1 MQKILNKT
9 IAIIIIAMLVG
20 INFVPSVSYA
30 ANEIK
35 QDSKTSESNVEFNAM
50 INNGYSSTMD
60 ITEKGNL
67 MLNIKVSES
76 GYLKDAKITLKDNN
90 YTMSD
95 ATNENIKEING
106 NEITLN
112 EIKAGQVANISIPVH
127 FDKKDQIE
135 LNDLNKDS
143 KVTLNAIY
151 VNEKGKERKIEKSL
165 TLHVEW
171 SAEDATEVVKQTL
184 VRFIKYDDHKTMLS
198 FKVEEGIEN
207 NKIPA
212 TEKTTTIKV
221 AKLNNV
227 EPEKVI
233 VTGEGIEYKYEN
245 GEIVI
250 HKNNTA
256 SGKVNW
262 NSQDNYMIT
271 YIYDA
276 QESENNYYTS
286 EISAVATVK
295 GKEIKGESVEKF
307 DISKQIG
314 SFVQSEINGTNE
326 INKGYMYT
334 NTDNDSS
341 KLDTQYSVEYKLNI
355 GYSSIIDKIVIKE
368 DGYKFGDANADN
380 SIVNKKISI
389 NKDNLVQLLGEDGI
403 VKILAENGKELGTL
417 NKDKTEIDI
426 NESKISLETSKP
438 VSEGDLKVIVTKAI
452 KGKQS
457 YSRAEIKNLK
467 ILDNILKVYA
477 YKDEKEISNQTIN
490 KEINL
495 TEPTSNASID
505 ISSKN
510 LSTVVNNED
519 VVITATLETNNIEDA
534 LYRNPE
540 LKITLPQEVK
550 DISLKDAKLIY
561 EDELKP
567 VTFTTNGNEI
577 YLKLNGTQTVYSSQS
592 TSEGTVLRIVAD
604 LGLDNLAP
612 TSEGKVTLS
621 YTNEATAESKQ
632 VEKEVNVVAPTG
644 FVTTNSVEVNGTKV
658 TSQEGEEK
666 TQKVQ
671 VKTSQKEMTL
681 SGTIVNNLGNDSTGV
696 TIVGNIPSRDA
707 NDVNGNSLNSNLD
720 TQLSSAIKLNGI
732 DADVYYSEN
741 VNEKIDG
748 TSWKTTYTQNA
759 RSYKIVA
766 KNIVKNKSRF
776 SYSYNVILPENLEYG
791 QTSKST
797 YALYYNNDA
806 QEGTKQNVIIAKSV
820 GVTTGEIPDVKA
832 EMNLT
837 NLNSGAK
844 ITDGANVQEGQYIQ
858 YDINVK
864 NTGKENATNVNVTT
878 TLPEGLAFIQ
888 TETNM
893 SSVETYKIDT
903 QIKSKTE
910 KIATIKAGESTTI
923 SYKVA
928 VTKILSSSE
937 QNAQLNVTTK
947 ITADKIEEAVYG
959 QTVNVVKG
967 YLVASLTS
975 DKTNKTLKAG
985 DTVTYYMNIKN
996 VNFDVKNNIQAT
1008 IVFPN
1013 EIKVTS
1019 VANNE
1024 GTTYTYNEK
1033 TNTLVYTNSKLAAGA
1048 TDGLLI
1054 NAKVNEFNK
1063 DVEVQ
1068 AKSKIKC
1075 DEMEE
1080 LTLADVKHNL
1090 VINNISVSQSSN
1102 ISESSMNDNDEIEYY
1117 IDVKNNKN
1125 EDVTVSVSDTLPSEL
1140 RIKGYRIKDIN
1151 GEKKVDAASRTILT
1165 SMTIKA
1171 GETARLT
1178 VVAVPYKLEK
1188 GKTETIENKAV
1199 VTLDDSKFETNV
1211 VSHKI
1216 IGTSKGSAGDNSS
1229 NNENNSNN
1237 NGNGQTKDDEE
1248 TKDGTYKISG
1258 TAWFDKNNNG
1268 KKEQE
1273 ETKLQGI
1280 TVKLYN
1286 KDTGSIAKDVDGKE
1300 LSKVT
1305 DNEGKYTFTNV
1316 QPGNY
1321 IVVAEYDENT
1331 YDITSYHVE
1340 GLVDAEN
1347 SDFVLAKI
1355 VDKQVAATDTIA
1367 VTNANTYNIDL
1378 GLISKKKFDLKLSKT
1393 ITKITVANP
1402 KTKTRAYDYDHKT
1415 IAKVELSTSYTDY
1428 ATVLVEYTIQVTNE
1442 GDIPGYAKEIVDYIP
1457 SGMTFNSEL
1466 NKEWYLGKD
1475 GNAYSTTLANTII
1488 NPGETKEIKFVL
1500 SKKMTNDNMGTFR
1513 NTAEIKTSY
1522 NEYGIEDIDSKAGNK
1537 QDGEDDM
1544 SSADAVIAMS
1554 TGKEAVSYAGIAI
1567 GVLALI
1573 AFAVYEI
1580 KKHVISKMYNIL

>member
-262 NSQDNYMIT
+262 NSQDSYMIT

-334 NTDNDSS
+334 NTDNDSN

-438 VSEGDLKVIVTKAI
+438 VSEGDLKVIATKAI

-621 YTNEATAESKQ
+621 YANEATAESKQ

-837 NLNSGAK
+837 DLNSGVK
-844 ITDGANVQEGQYIQ
+844 IADGANVQEGQYIQ

-864 NTGKENATNVNVTT
+864 NTGKEDATNVNVTT

-888 TETNM
+888 TATNM

-903 QIKSKTE
+903 QTKSKTE

-1090 VINNISVSQSSN
+1090 VINNILVSQSSN

-1151 GEKKVDAASRTILT
+1151 GEKKVDGASRTILT

-1237 NGNGQTKDDEE
+1237 NGNGQTRDDEE

-1305 DNEGKYTFTNV
+1305 DNEGKYTFINV

-1402 KTKTRAYDYDHKT
+1402 KTKTRSYDYDHKT

-1544 SSADAVIAMS
+1544 SSADAVIAIS

>member
-35 QDSKTSESNVEFNAM
+35 QDSKTSENNVEFNAM

-60 ITEKGNL
+60 ITEEGNL

-90 YTMSD
+90 YIMSD

-151 VNEKGKERKIEKSL
+151 VNEKGKERKIEKNL

-171 SAEDATEVVKQTL
+171 SAEDAAEVVKQTL
-184 VRFIKYDDHKTMLS
+184 VRFIKYDENKTMLS

-245 GEIVI
+245 GEVVI

-262 NSQDNYMIT
+262 NSQDSYMIT
-271 YIYDA
+271 YIYDI

-334 NTDNDSS
+334 NTDNDSN

-380 SIVNKKISI
+380 SIVNKRISI
-389 NKDNLVQLLGEDGI
+389 NKDNLVQLLGEDGT

-438 VSEGDLKVIVTKAI
+438 VSEGDLKVIATKAI

-467 ILDNILKVYA
+467 TLDNILKVYA
-477 YKDEKEISNQTIN
+477 YKDEKEVSNQTIN

-519 VVITATLETNNIEDA
+519 VVITATLETNNIEEA

-696 TIVGNIPSRDA
+696 TIVGNIPSKDA

-766 KNIVKNKSRF
+766 KNIVKNKSTF
-776 SYSYNVILPENLEYG
+776 NYSYNVILPENLEYG

-806 QEGTKQNVIIAKSV
+806 QEGTKQNGIIAKSV

-837 NLNSGAK
+837 DLNSGAK
-844 ITDGANVQEGQYIQ
+844 IADRANVQEGQYIQ

-864 NTGKENATNVNVTT
+864 NTGKEDATNVNVTT

-888 TETNM
+888 TTTSM

-903 QIKSKTE
+903 QTKSKTE

-937 QNAQLNVTTK
+937 PNAQLNVTTK

-967 YLVASLTS
+967 YLAASLTS

-1024 GTTYTYNEK
+1024 GTTYKYNEK

-1075 DEMEE
+1075 DEMDEI
-1080 LTLADVKHNL
+1080 TLADVKHNL

-1151 GEKKVDAASRTILT
+1151 GEKKVDVASRTILT

-1188 GKTETIENKAV
+1188 GKTATIENKAV

-1216 IGTSKGSAGDNSS
+1216 IGTSTGSAGDNSS
-1229 NNENNSNN
+1229 NNENNNNN
-1237 NGNGQTKDDEE
+1237 NGNGQIRDDEE

-1355 VDKQVAATDTIA
+1355 GDKQVAATDTIA

-1544 SSADAVIAMS
+1544 SSADAVIAIS

>member
-35 QDSKTSESNVEFNAM
+35 QDSKTSENNVEFNAM
-50 INNGYSSTMD
+50 INNGYAATMD
-60 ITEKGNL
+60 ITEEGNL

-112 EIKAGQVANISIPVH
+112 EIKAGQVANVSIPVH

-151 VNEKGKERKIEKSL
+151 VNEKGKERKIEKNL

-245 GEIVI
+245 GEVVI

-262 NSQDNYMIT
+262 NSQDSYMIT

-286 EISAVATVK
+286 EISAVAIVK

-314 SFVQSEINGTNE
+314 SFVQSEINGTSE

-334 NTDNDSS
+334 NTDNDSN

-438 VSEGDLKVIVTKAI
+438 VSEGDLKVTVTKAI

-467 ILDNILKVYA
+467 TLDNILKIYA
-477 YKDEKEISNQTIN
+477 YKDEKEVSNQTIN

-644 FVTTNSVEVNGTKV
+644 FVTTNSIEVNGTKV

-696 TIVGNIPSRDA
+696 TIVGNIPSKDA

-766 KNIVKNKSRF
+766 KNIVKNKSTF

-791 QTSKST
+791 QTSKSN

-832 EMNLT
+832 EMNLAD
-837 NLNSGAK
+837 LNSGVK
-844 ITDGANVQEGQYIQ
+844 IADGANVQEGQYIQ

-864 NTGKENATNVNVTT
+864 NTGKEDATNVNVTT

-888 TETNM
+888 TTTSM

-903 QIKSKTE
+903 QTKSKTE

-928 VTKILSSSE
+928 VTKILSSE

-967 YLVASLTS
+967 YLAASLTS

-1024 GTTYTYNEK
+1024 GTTYTYNDK

-1075 DEMEE
+1075 DEMDEI
-1080 LTLADVKHNL
+1080 TLADVKHNL
-1090 VINNISVSQSSN
+1090 VINNVSVSQSSN

-1188 GKTETIENKAV
+1188 GKTATIENKAV
-1199 VTLDDSKFETNV
+1199 VTLDDSKFETNI

-1216 IGTSKGSAGDNSS
+1216 IGTSSGSAGDNSS

-1237 NGNGQTKDDEE
+1237 GQTRDDEE

-1280 TVKLYN
+1280 VVKLYN

-1355 VDKQVAATDTIA
+1355 GDKQVAATDTIA

-1544 SSADAVIAMS
+1544 SSADAVIAIS

>member
-35 QDSKTSESNVEFNAM
+35 QDSKTSENNVEFNAM
-50 INNGYSSTMD
+50 INNGYAATMD
-60 ITEKGNL
+60 ITEEGNL

-112 EIKAGQVANISIPVH
+112 EIKAGQVANVSIPVH

-143 KVTLNAIY
+143 KVTLNAVY
-151 VNEKGKERKIEKSL
+151 VNEKGKERKIEKNL

-184 VRFIKYDDHKTMLS
+184 VRFIKYDENKTMLS

-262 NSQDNYMIT
+262 NSQDSYMIT

-334 NTDNDSS
+334 NTDNDSN

-426 NESKISLETSKP
+426 NESKVTLETSKP
-438 VSEGDLKVIVTKAI
+438 VSEGDLKVTVTKAI
-452 KGKQS
+452 KGNQS

-467 ILDNILKVYA
+467 TLDNILKIYA
-477 YKDEKEISNQTIN
+477 YKDEKEVSNQTIN
-490 KEINL
+490 REINL

-658 TSQEGEEK
+658 TSQEGEER

-681 SGTIVNNLGNDSTGV
+681 LGTIVNNLGNDSTGV
-696 TIVGNIPSRDA
+696 TIVGNIPSKDA

-766 KNIVKNKSRF
+766 KNIVKNKSTF

-791 QTSKST
+791 QTSKSN

-837 NLNSGAK
+837 DLNSGVK
-844 ITDGANVQEGQYIQ
+844 IADGANVQEGQYIQ

-864 NTGKENATNVNVTT
+864 NTGKEDATNVNVTT

-888 TETNM
+888 TTTSM

-903 QIKSKTE
+903 QTKSKTE

-928 VTKILSSSE
+928 VTKILSSE

-967 YLVASLTS
+967 YLAASLTS

-1024 GTTYTYNEK
+1024 GTTYTYNDK

-1075 DEMEE
+1075 DEMDEI
-1080 LTLADVKHNL
+1080 TLADVKHNL
-1090 VINNISVSQSSN
+1090 VINNVSVSQSSN

-1151 GEKKVDAASRTILT
+1151 GEKKVDGASRTILT

-1178 VVAVPYKLEK
+1178 IVAVPYKLEK

-1211 VSHKI
+1211 VTHKI

-1237 NGNGQTKDDEE
+1237 NGNGQTRDDEE

-1305 DNEGKYTFTNV
+1305 DNEGKYTFINV

>member
-1 MQKILNKT
+1 
-9 IAIIIIAMLVG
+9 
-20 INFVPSVSYA
+20 
-30 ANEIK
+30 
-35 QDSKTSESNVEFNAM
+35 
-50 INNGYSSTMD
+50 
-60 ITEKGNL
+60 
-67 MLNIKVSES
+67 
-76 GYLKDAKITLKDNN
+76 
-90 YTMSD
+90 
-95 ATNENIKEING
+95 
-106 NEITLN
+106 
-112 EIKAGQVANISIPVH
+112 
-127 FDKKDQIE
+127 
-135 LNDLNKDS
+135 
-143 KVTLNAIY
+143 
-151 VNEKGKERKIEKSL
+151 
-165 TLHVEW
+165 
-171 SAEDATEVVKQTL
+171 
-184 VRFIKYDDHKTMLS
+184 
-198 FKVEEGIEN
+198 
-207 NKIPA
+207 
-212 TEKTTTIKV
+212 
-221 AKLNNV
+221 
-227 EPEKVI
+227 
-233 VTGEGIEYKYEN
+233 
-245 GEIVI
+245 
-250 HKNNTA
+250 
-256 SGKVNW
+256 
-262 NSQDNYMIT
+262 
-271 YIYDA
+271 
-276 QESENNYYTS
+276 
-286 EISAVATVK
+286 
-295 GKEIKGESVEKF
+295 
-307 DISKQIG
+307 
-314 SFVQSEINGTNE
+314 
-326 INKGYMYT
+326 
-334 NTDNDSS
+334 
-341 KLDTQYSVEYKLNI
+341 
-355 GYSSIIDKIVIKE
+355 
-368 DGYKFGDANADN
+368 
-380 SIVNKKISI
+380 
-389 NKDNLVQLLGEDGI
+389 
-403 VKILAENGKELGTL
+403 
-417 NKDKTEIDI
+417 
-426 NESKISLETSKP
+426 
-438 VSEGDLKVIVTKAI
+438 
-452 KGKQS
+452 
-457 YSRAEIKNLK
+457 
-467 ILDNILKVYA
+467 
-477 YKDEKEISNQTIN
+477 
-490 KEINL
+490 
-495 TEPTSNASID
+495 
-505 ISSKN
+505 
-510 LSTVVNNED
+510 
-519 VVITATLETNNIEDA
+519 
-534 LYRNPE
+534 
-540 LKITLPQEVK
+540 
-550 DISLKDAKLIY
+550 
-561 EDELKP
+561 
-567 VTFTTNGNEI
+567 
-577 YLKLNGTQTVYSSQS
+577 
-592 TSEGTVLRIVAD
+592 
-604 LGLDNLAP
+604 
-612 TSEGKVTLS
+612 
-621 YTNEATAESKQ
+621 
-632 VEKEVNVVAPTG
+632 
-644 FVTTNSVEVNGTKV
+644 
-658 TSQEGEEK
+658 
-666 TQKVQ
+666 
-671 VKTSQKEMTL
+671 
-681 SGTIVNNLGNDSTGV
+681 
-696 TIVGNIPSRDA
+696 
-707 NDVNGNSLNSNLD
+707 
-720 TQLSSAIKLNGI
+720 
-732 DADVYYSEN
+732 
-741 VNEKIDG
+741 
-748 TSWKTTYTQNA
+748 
-759 RSYKIVA
+759 
-766 KNIVKNKSRF
+766 
-776 SYSYNVILPENLEYG
+776 
-791 QTSKST
+791 
-797 YALYYNNDA
+797 
-806 QEGTKQNVIIAKSV
+806 
-820 GVTTGEIPDVKA
+820 
-832 EMNLT
+832 
-837 NLNSGAK
+837 
-844 ITDGANVQEGQYIQ
+844 
-858 YDINVK
+858 
-864 NTGKENATNVNVTT
+864 
-878 TLPEGLAFIQ
+878 
-888 TETNM
+888 
-893 SSVETYKIDT
+893 
-903 QIKSKTE
+903 
-910 KIATIKAGESTTI
+910 
-923 SYKVA
+923 
-928 VTKILSSSE
+928 
-937 QNAQLNVTTK
+937 
-947 ITADKIEEAVYG
+947 
-959 QTVNVVKG
+959 
-967 YLVASLTS
+967 
-975 DKTNKTLKAG
+975 
-985 DTVTYYMNIKN
+985 MNIKN

-1090 VINNISVSQSSN
+1090 VIHNILVSQSSN

-1151 GEKKVDAASRTILT
+1151 GEKKVDVASRTILT

-1188 GKTETIENKAV
+1188 GKTATIENKAV

-1237 NGNGQTKDDEE
+1237 NGNGQTRDDEE

-1305 DNEGKYTFTNV
+1305 DNEGKYTFINV

>member
-35 QDSKTSESNVEFNAM
+35 QDSKTSENNVEFNAM
-50 INNGYSSTMD
+50 INNGYAATMD
-60 ITEKGNL
+60 ITEEGNL

-151 VNEKGKERKIEKSL
+151 VNEKGKERKIEKNL

-171 SAEDATEVVKQTL
+171 SAEDAKEVVKQTL
-184 VRFIKYDDHKTMLS
+184 VRFIKYDENKTMLS

-227 EPEKVI
+227 DPEKVI

-262 NSQDNYMIT
+262 NSQDNYMVT

-286 EISAVATVK
+286 EISAVANVK

-334 NTDNDSS
+334 NTDNDYN

-426 NESKISLETSKP
+426 NESKVTLETSKP
-438 VSEGDLKVIVTKAI
+438 VSEGDLKVTITKAI
-452 KGKQS
+452 KGNQS

-467 ILDNILKVYA
+467 TLDNILKVYA
-477 YKDEKEISNQTIN
+477 YKDEKEVSNQTIN

-632 VEKEVNVVAPTG
+632 VEKEVNVIAPTG

-671 VKTSQKEMTL
+671 VRTSQKEMTL

-696 TIVGNIPSRDA
+696 TIVGNIPSKDA

-748 TSWKTTYTQNA
+748 TSWKTTYTPNA

-766 KNIVKNKSRF
+766 KNIVKNKSTF

-791 QTSKST
+791 QTSKSN

-832 EMNLT
+832 EMNLAD
-837 NLNSGAK
+837 LNSGAK
-844 ITDGANVQEGQYIQ
+844 IADGANVQEGQYIQ

-864 NTGKENATNVNVTT
+864 NTGKEDATNVNVTT

-888 TETNM
+888 TTTSM

-903 QIKSKTE
+903 QTKSKTE

-928 VTKILSSSE
+928 VTKILSSE

-1024 GTTYTYNEK
+1024 GTTYTYNDK

-1075 DEMEE
+1075 DEMDEI
-1080 LTLADVKHNL
+1080 TLADVKHNL
-1090 VINNISVSQSSN
+1090 VINNVSVSQSSN

-1151 GEKKVDAASRTILT
+1151 GEKKVDVASRTILT

-1188 GKTETIENKAV
+1188 GKTATIENKAV

-1216 IGTSKGSAGDNSS
+1216 IGTSSGSAGDNSS
-1229 NNENNSNN
+1229 NNGNNSNN
-1237 NGNGQTKDDEE
+1237 GQTRDDEE

-1355 VDKQVAATDTIA
+1355 GDKQVAATDTIA

-1544 SSADAVIAMS
+1544 SSADAVIAIS

>member
-262 NSQDNYMIT
+262 NSQDSYMIT

-334 NTDNDSS
+334 NTDNDSN

-438 VSEGDLKVIVTKAI
+438 VSEGDLKVIATKAI

-696 TIVGNIPSRDA
+696 TIVGNIPSKDA

-888 TETNM
+888 TATNM

-903 QIKSKTE
+903 KTKSKTE

-1090 VINNISVSQSSN
+1090 VINNILVSQSSN

-1125 EDVTVSVSDTLPSEL
+1125 ENVTVSVSDTLPSEL

-1151 GEKKVDAASRTILT
+1151 GEKKVDGASRTILT

-1188 GKTETIENKAV
+1188 GKTATIENKAV

-1237 NGNGQTKDDEE
+1237 NGNGQTRDDEE

-1305 DNEGKYTFTNV
+1305 DNEGKYTFINV

>member
-262 NSQDNYMIT
+262 NSQDSYMIT

-307 DISKQIG
+307 DMSKQIG

-334 NTDNDSS
+334 NTDNDSN

-666 TQKVQ
+666 TPKVQ

-888 TETNM
+888 TATNM
-893 SSVETYKIDT
+893 LSVETYKIDT
-903 QIKSKTE
+903 QTKSKTE

-1033 TNTLVYTNSKLAAGA
+1033 TNTLAYTNSKLAAGA

-1090 VINNISVSQSSN
+1090 VINNILVSQSSN

-1178 VVAVPYKLEK
+1178 IVAVPYKLEK

-1211 VSHKI
+1211 VTHKI

-1237 NGNGQTKDDEE
+1237 NGNGQTRDDEE

-1305 DNEGKYTFTNV
+1305 DNEGKYTFINV

>member
-20 INFVPSVSYA
+20 INFVPAVSYA

-143 KVTLNAIY
+143 KVILNAIY

-227 EPEKVI
+227 DPEKVI

-262 NSQDNYMIT
+262 NSQDSYMIT

-334 NTDNDSS
+334 NTDNDSN
-341 KLDTQYSVEYKLNI
+341 KLDTQYLVEYKLNI

-389 NKDNLVQLLGEDGI
+389 NKDNLVQLLGEDGL

-696 TIVGNIPSRDA
+696 TIVGNIPSKDA

-888 TETNM
+888 TATNM

-903 QIKSKTE
+903 KTKSKTE

-1090 VINNISVSQSSN
+1090 VINNILVSQSSN

-1151 GEKKVDAASRTILT
+1151 GEKKVDGASRTILT

-1237 NGNGQTKDDEE
+1237 NGNGQTRDDEE

-1300 LSKVT
+1300 LSIVT
-1305 DNEGKYTFTNV
+1305 DNEGKYTFINV

>member
-271 YIYDA
+271 YIYDP

-519 VVITATLETNNIEDA
+519 VVITATLETNNMEDA

-696 TIVGNIPSRDA
+696 TIVGNIPSKDA

-748 TSWKTTYTQNA
+748 TSWKTIYTQNA

-888 TETNM
+888 TATNM

-903 QIKSKTE
+903 QTKSKTE

-1075 DEMEE
+1075 DEMED

-1090 VINNISVSQSSN
+1090 VINNILVSQSSN

-1125 EDVTVSVSDTLPSEL
+1125 ENVTVSVSDTLPSEL

-1237 NGNGQTKDDEE
+1237 NGNGQTRDDEE

>member
-1 MQKILNKT
+1 
-9 IAIIIIAMLVG
+9 
-20 INFVPSVSYA
+20 
-30 ANEIK
+30 
-35 QDSKTSESNVEFNAM
+35 
-50 INNGYSSTMD
+50 
-60 ITEKGNL
+60 
-67 MLNIKVSES
+67 
-76 GYLKDAKITLKDNN
+76 
-90 YTMSD
+90 
-95 ATNENIKEING
+95 
-106 NEITLN
+106 
-112 EIKAGQVANISIPVH
+112 
-127 FDKKDQIE
+127 
-135 LNDLNKDS
+135 
-143 KVTLNAIY
+143 
-151 VNEKGKERKIEKSL
+151 
-165 TLHVEW
+165 
-171 SAEDATEVVKQTL
+171 
-184 VRFIKYDDHKTMLS
+184 MLS
-198 FKVEEGIEN
+198 FKVEEGNEN

-262 NSQDNYMIT
+262 NSQDSYMIT

-314 SFVQSEINGTNE
+314 SFVQSEINGTSE

-334 NTDNDSS
+334 NTDNDSN

-389 NKDNLVQLLGEDGI
+389 NKENLVQLLGEDGI

-438 VSEGDLKVIVTKAI
+438 VSEGDLKVTVTKAI

-644 FVTTNSVEVNGTKV
+644 FVTTNNVEVNGTKV

-696 TIVGNIPSRDA
+696 TIVGNIPSKDA

-864 NTGKENATNVNVTT
+864 NTGKEN
-878 TLPEGLAFIQ
+878 
-888 TETNM
+888 
-893 SSVETYKIDT
+893 
-903 QIKSKTE
+903 
-910 KIATIKAGESTTI
+910 
-923 SYKVA
+923 
-928 VTKILSSSE
+928 TK
-937 QNAQLNVTTK
+937 
-947 ITADKIEEAVYG
+947 
-959 QTVNVVKG
+959 
-967 YLVASLTS
+967 
-975 DKTNKTLKAG
+975 
-985 DTVTYYMNIKN
+985 
-996 VNFDVKNNIQAT
+996 
-1008 IVFPN
+1008 
-1013 EIKVTS
+1013 
-1019 VANNE
+1019 
-1024 GTTYTYNEK
+1024 
-1033 TNTLVYTNSKLAAGA
+1033 
-1048 TDGLLI
+1048 
-1054 NAKVNEFNK
+1054 
-1063 DVEVQ
+1063 
-1068 AKSKIKC
+1068 
-1075 DEMEE
+1075 
-1080 LTLADVKHNL
+1080 
-1090 VINNISVSQSSN
+1090 
-1102 ISESSMNDNDEIEYY
+1102 
-1117 IDVKNNKN
+1117 
-1125 EDVTVSVSDTLPSEL
+1125 
-1140 RIKGYRIKDIN
+1140 
-1151 GEKKVDAASRTILT
+1151 
-1165 SMTIKA
+1165 
-1171 GETARLT
+1171 
-1178 VVAVPYKLEK
+1178 
-1188 GKTETIENKAV
+1188 
-1199 VTLDDSKFETNV
+1199 
-1211 VSHKI
+1211 
-1216 IGTSKGSAGDNSS
+1216 
-1229 NNENNSNN
+1229 
-1237 NGNGQTKDDEE
+1237 
-1248 TKDGTYKISG
+1248 SG
-1258 TAWFDKNNNG
+1258 T
-1268 KKEQE
+1268 
-1273 ETKLQGI
+1273 
-1280 TVKLYN
+1280 V
-1286 KDTGSIAKDVDGKE
+1286 
-1300 LSKVT
+1300 
-1305 DNEGKYTFTNV
+1305 
-1316 QPGNY
+1316 
-1321 IVVAEYDENT
+1321 
-1331 YDITSYHVE
+1331 
-1340 GLVDAEN
+1340 
-1347 SDFVLAKI
+1347 
-1355 VDKQVAATDTIA
+1355 
-1367 VTNANTYNIDL
+1367 
-1378 GLISKKKFDLKLSKT
+1378 
-1393 ITKITVANP
+1393 
-1402 KTKTRAYDYDHKT
+1402 
-1415 IAKVELSTSYTDY
+1415 
-1428 ATVLVEYTIQVTNE
+1428 
-1442 GDIPGYAKEIVDYIP
+1442 
-1457 SGMTFNSEL
+1457 
-1466 NKEWYLGKD
+1466 
-1475 GNAYSTTLANTII
+1475 
-1488 NPGETKEIKFVL
+1488 
-1500 SKKMTNDNMGTFR
+1500 
-1513 NTAEIKTSY
+1513 
-1522 NEYGIEDIDSKAGNK
+1522 
-1537 QDGEDDM
+1537 
-1544 SSADAVIAMS
+1544 
-1554 TGKEAVSYAGIAI
+1554 
-1567 GVLALI
+1567 
-1573 AFAVYEI
+1573 
-1580 KKHVISKMYNIL
+1580 

>member
-35 QDSKTSESNVEFNAM
+35 QDSKTSENNVEFNAM
-50 INNGYSSTMD
+50 INNGYAATMD
-60 ITEKGNL
+60 ITEEGNL

-112 EIKAGQVANISIPVH
+112 EIKAGQVANVSIPVH

-143 KVTLNAIY
+143 KVTLNAVY
-151 VNEKGKERKIEKSL
+151 VNEKGKERKIEKNL

-184 VRFIKYDDHKTMLS
+184 VRFIKYDENKTMLS

-221 AKLNNV
+221 AKLNNA

-245 GEIVI
+245 GEVVI

-262 NSQDNYMIT
+262 NSQDSYMIT

-314 SFVQSEINGTNE
+314 SFVQSEINGTSE

-334 NTDNDSS
+334 NTDNDSN

-426 NESKISLETSKP
+426 NESKVTLETSKP
-438 VSEGDLKVIVTKAI
+438 VSEGDLKVTVTKAI
-452 KGKQS
+452 KGNQS

-467 ILDNILKVYA
+467 TLDNILKIYA
-477 YKDEKEISNQTIN
+477 YKDEKEVSNQTIN

-644 FVTTNSVEVNGTKV
+644 FVTTNSIEVNGTKV

-696 TIVGNIPSRDA
+696 TIVGNIPSKDA

-766 KNIVKNKSRF
+766 KNIVKNKSTF

-791 QTSKST
+791 QTSKSN

-832 EMNLT
+832 EMNLAD
-837 NLNSGAK
+837 LNSGVK
-844 ITDGANVQEGQYIQ
+844 IADGANVQEGQYIQ

-864 NTGKENATNVNVTT
+864 NTGKEDATNVNVTT

-888 TETNM
+888 TTTSM

-903 QIKSKTE
+903 QTKSKTE

-928 VTKILSSSE
+928 VTKILSSE

-967 YLVASLTS
+967 YLAASLTS

-1024 GTTYTYNEK
+1024 GTTYTYNDK

-1075 DEMEE
+1075 DEMDEI
-1080 LTLADVKHNL
+1080 TLADVKHNL
-1090 VINNISVSQSSN
+1090 VINNVSVSQSSN

-1188 GKTETIENKAV
+1188 GKTATIENKAI

-1216 IGTSKGSAGDNSS
+1216 IGTSTGSAGDNSS
-1229 NNENNSNN
+1229 NNGNNSNN
-1237 NGNGQTKDDEE
+1237 GQTRDDEE

-1280 TVKLYN
+1280 AVKLYN

-1355 VDKQVAATDTIA
+1355 GDKQVAATDTIA

-1544 SSADAVIAMS
+1544 SSADAVIAIS